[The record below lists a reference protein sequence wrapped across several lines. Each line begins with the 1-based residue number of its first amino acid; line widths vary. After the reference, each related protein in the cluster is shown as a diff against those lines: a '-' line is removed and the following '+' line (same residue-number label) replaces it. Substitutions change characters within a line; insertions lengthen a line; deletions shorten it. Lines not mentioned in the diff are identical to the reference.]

1 MIAEVLVELGARNID
16 RTFDYLVPSDLY
28 EDIKIGIRVLVP
40 FGRQE
45 VEGFVLALKEET
57 LHEELKTIIRLVDQ
71 EVILNEELRQLGKY
85 ISDTTLSTLIASYQV
100 MLPKAVKASKKT
112 TINKKETI
120 YFSLAKPL
128 KLILTEE
135 KITPSQEAILE
146 YLKTHPKAEKKELA
160 SISTSSVKTLLKKGI
175 IVENKEEK
183 YRLASSYSLTEKK
196 PLTKRQQEVVNEIMS
211 FQNENKVFLLH
222 GVTGSGKTEVYME
235 LIEKMKEEGK
245 SSIVLVP
252 EISLTEQIVSRFRS
266 RFGED
271 IAILHSRL
279 SDGEKYDEWRKI
291 NRQEV
296 SIVIGARS
304 AIFAPLKNIG
314 IMIIDEEHTTTY
326 KQENTPKYHALDIAK
341 WRSTYHKC
349 PVVLGSAT
357 PSLESY
363 ARALKGV
370 YYLIEMKE
378 RVNQK
383 PLPEV
388 KIIDLNTEKKKKT
401 ENSYFS
407 NELWDEMTKRIE
419 NNEQIMLLLNR
430 RGYSSIVSCQNCG
443 YVEKC
448 PHCDISLTYHKTS
461 GVLRCHYCGYAKR
474 IDTICPECKEEAL
487 KNLGVGTE
495 RIEEELKKYFPTARV
510 VRMDMD
516 TTSRKGAHEKIITA
530 FQNHEYDILLGTQ
543 MIAKGLDFKE
553 VTLVGIINADTSLN
567 IPDFRS
573 SEYTFQLLS
582 QTSGRSGRGDKEG
595 KVYIQTFNPDHY
607 AIYCAKNHD
616 YVSFYKKEMEIRHT
630 LGYPPYYYLVLVK
643 IISKDYSKAQKEST
657 KIGDYLK
664 RNLSEVSILGPSMA
678 NVFKMNNQYRFQIVL
693 KYKRCEKL
701 YPVLKELIN
710 HYQSDRLLTVDIDF
724 NPVHF

>member
-16 RTFDYLVPSDLY
+16 RTFDYLVPPLLKD
-28 EDIKIGIRVLVP
+28 EIKVGIRVLVP
-40 FGRQE
+40 FAHQE
-45 VEGFVLALKEET
+45 VEGFVLALKDET
-57 LHEELKTIIRLVDQ
+57 IHEELKEIIRLVDQ
-71 EVILNEELRQLGKY
+71 EVIINKELQQLGKY
-85 ISDTTLSTLIASYQV
+85 ISETTLSTLISSYQV

-112 TINKKETI
+112 TINKKETT
-120 YFSLAKPL
+120 YFSLAKSL
-128 KLILTEE
+128 ELDQE
-135 KITPSQEAILE
+135 KITPSQEKILT
-146 YLKTHPKAEKKELA
+146 YLKTHPKAEKKELV
-160 SISTSSVKTLLKKGI
+160 SISASSVKTLLKNGLI
-175 IVENKEEK
+175 IENKEEK
-183 YRLASSYSLTEKK
+183 YRLASTYSLEEKK
-196 PLTKRQQEVVNEIMS
+196 PLTKRQQEVVEEILS
-211 FQNENKVFLLH
+211 FRNQNEVFLLH

-314 IMIIDEEHTTTY
+314 IIIIDEEHTTTY

-341 WRSTYHKC
+341 WRSIYHKC

-370 YYLIEMKE
+370 YHLIEMKE

-383 PLPEV
+383 PLPQV
-388 KIIDLNTEKKKKT
+388 KIIDLNVEKKKKT

-407 NELWDEMTKRIE
+407 NELWSEMTKRIE
-419 NNEQIMLLLNR
+419 NKEQIMLLLNR

-461 GVLRCHYCGYAKR
+461 GMLRCHYCGYAKR
-474 IDTICPECKEEAL
+474 LEAICPECKEEAM

-495 RIEEELKKYFPTARV
+495 RIEEEIKKYLPTARV
-510 VRMDMD
+510 IRMDMD

-553 VTLVGIINADTSLN
+553 VTLVGVINADTSLN

-607 AIYCAKNHD
+607 AISCSKNHD
-616 YVSFYKKEMEIRHT
+616 YLSFYHQEMKIRHT
-630 LGYPPYYYLVLVK
+630 LGYPPYYYLVLIK
-643 IISKDYSKAQKEST
+643 IISNDYTKGQKESA

-664 RNLSEVSILGPSMA
+664 RNLSELTILGPSMA
-678 NVFKMNNQYRFQIVL
+678 NIFRVNNQYRFQIVL
-693 KYKRCEKL
+693 KYKKCEKL
-701 YPVLKELIN
+701 YPVLKELLT
-710 HYQSDRLLTVDIDF
+710 HYQNDRQLKVDIDF

>member
-16 RTFDYLVPSDLY
+16 RTFDYLVPPLLKD
-28 EDIKIGIRVLVP
+28 EIKVGIRVLVP
-40 FGRQE
+40 FAHQE
-45 VEGFVLALKEET
+45 VEGFVLALKDET
-57 LHEELKTIIRLVDQ
+57 IHEELKEIIRLVDQ
-71 EVILNEELRQLGKY
+71 EVIINKELQQLGKY
-85 ISDTTLSTLIASYQV
+85 ISETTLSTLISSYQV

-112 TINKKETI
+112 TINKKETT
-120 YFSLAKPL
+120 YFSLAKSL
-128 KLILTEE
+128 ELDQE
-135 KITPSQEAILE
+135 KITPSQEKILT
-146 YLKTHPKAEKKELA
+146 YLKTHPKAEKKELV
-160 SISTSSVKTLLKKGI
+160 SISASSVKTLLKNGLI
-175 IVENKEEK
+175 IENKEEK
-183 YRLASSYSLTEKK
+183 YRLASTYSLEEKK
-196 PLTKRQQEVVNEIMS
+196 PLTKRQQEVVEEILS
-211 FQNENKVFLLH
+211 FRNQNEVFLLH

-314 IMIIDEEHTTTY
+314 IIIIDEEHTTTY

-341 WRSTYHKC
+341 WRSIYHKC

-363 ARALKGV
+363 ARALKGL
-370 YYLIEMKE
+370 YHLIEMKE

-383 PLPEV
+383 PLPQV
-388 KIIDLNTEKKKKT
+388 KIIDLNVEKKKKT

-407 NELWDEMTKRIE
+407 NELWSEMTKRIE
-419 NNEQIMLLLNR
+419 NKEQIMLLLNR

-461 GVLRCHYCGYAKR
+461 GMLRCHYCGYAKR
-474 IDTICPECKEEAL
+474 LEAICPECKEEAM

-495 RIEEELKKYFPTARV
+495 RIEEEIKKYLPTARV
-510 VRMDMD
+510 IRMDMD

-553 VTLVGIINADTSLN
+553 VTLVGVINADTSLN

-607 AIYCAKNHD
+607 AISCSKNHD
-616 YVSFYKKEMEIRHT
+616 YLSFYHQEMKIRHT
-630 LGYPPYYYLVLVK
+630 LGYPPYYYLVLIK
-643 IISKDYSKAQKEST
+643 IISNDYTKGQKESA

-664 RNLSEVSILGPSMA
+664 RNLSELTILGPSMA
-678 NVFKMNNQYRFQIVL
+678 NIFRVNNQYRFQIVL
-693 KYKRCEKL
+693 KYKKCEKL
-701 YPVLKELIN
+701 YPVLKELLT
-710 HYQSDRLLTVDIDF
+710 HYQNDRQLKVDIDF

>member
-16 RTFDYLVPSDLY
+16 RTFDYLVPSYLD
-28 EDIKIGIRVLVP
+28 EEIKVGIRVLVP

-45 VEGFVLALKEET
+45 VEGFVLALKSKT
-57 LHEELKTIIRLVDQ
+57 LQEELKEIIRLVDQ
-71 EVILNEELRQLGKY
+71 EVIINEELQQLGKY
-85 ISDTTLSTLIASYQV
+85 ISETTLSTLISSYQV

-112 TINKKETI
+112 TINKKETT
-120 YFSLAKPL
+120 YLSLAESPEL
-128 KLILTEE
+128 NREKL
-135 KITPSQEAILE
+135 TPSQEKILA
-146 YLKTHPKAEKKELA
+146 YLKTHPKAEKKELIT
-160 SISTSSVKTLLKKGI
+160 ISASSVKTLLKNGVI
-175 IVENKEEK
+175 IETKEEK
-183 YRLASSYSLTEKK
+183 YRLTSTYSIKEKK
-196 PLTKRQQEVVNEIMS
+196 PLTKRQQQVVEEILS
-211 FQNENKVFLLH
+211 FRNQNEVFLLH

-235 LIEKMKEEGK
+235 LIEKMREEGK

-314 IMIIDEEHTTTY
+314 IIIIDEEHTTTY

-341 WRSTYHKC
+341 WRSFYHKC

-370 YYLIEMKE
+370 YHLIEMKE

-388 KIIDLNTEKKKKT
+388 KIIDLNVEKKKKT

-407 NELWDEMTKRIE
+407 NELWNEMTKRIE

-461 GVLRCHYCGYAKR
+461 GMLRCHYCGYAKR
-474 IDTICPECKEEAL
+474 LEAICPECKEEAM

-495 RIEEELKKYFPTARV
+495 RIEEEIKKYLPTARV

-543 MIAKGLDFKE
+543 MIAKGLDFKD

-616 YVSFYKKEMEIRHT
+616 YLSFYQKEMEIRHT

-643 IISKDYSKAQKEST
+643 IISKDYTKAQKEST

-664 RNLSEVSILGPSMA
+664 KNLPELSILGPSMA

-693 KYKRCEKL
+693 KYKKCEKL
-701 YPVLKELIN
+701 YPVLKELMI

>member
-57 LHEELKTIIRLVDQ
+57 LHKELKTIIRLVDQ

-112 TINKKETI
+112 TINKKETT

-487 KNLGVGTE
+487 KNLGVDTE
-495 RIEEELKKYFPTARV
+495 RIKEELKKYFPTARV

>member
-16 RTFDYLVPSDLY
+16 RTFDYLVPPLLKD
-28 EDIKIGIRVLVP
+28 EIKVGIRVLVP
-40 FGRQE
+40 FAHQE
-45 VEGFVLALKEET
+45 VEGFVLALKDET
-57 LHEELKTIIRLVDQ
+57 IHEELKEIIRLVDQ
-71 EVILNEELRQLGKY
+71 EVIINKELQQLGKY
-85 ISDTTLSTLIASYQV
+85 ISETTLSTLISSYQV

-112 TINKKETI
+112 TINKKETT
-120 YFSLAKPL
+120 YFSLAKSL
-128 KLILTEE
+128 ELDQE
-135 KITPSQEAILE
+135 KITPSQEKILT
-146 YLKTHPKAEKKELA
+146 YLKTHPKAEKKELV
-160 SISTSSVKTLLKKGI
+160 SISASSVKTLLKNGLI
-175 IVENKEEK
+175 IENKEEK
-183 YRLASSYSLTEKK
+183 YRLASTYSLEEKK
-196 PLTKRQQEVVNEIMS
+196 PLTKRQQEVVEEILS
-211 FQNENKVFLLH
+211 FRNQNEVFLLH

-314 IMIIDEEHTTTY
+314 IIIIDEEHTTTY

-341 WRSTYHKC
+341 WRSIYHKC

-370 YYLIEMKE
+370 YHIIEMKE

-383 PLPEV
+383 PLPQV
-388 KIIDLNTEKKKKT
+388 KIIDLNVEKKKKT

-407 NELWDEMTKRIE
+407 NELWSEMTKRIE
-419 NNEQIMLLLNR
+419 NKEQIMLLLNR

-461 GVLRCHYCGYAKR
+461 GMLRCHYCGYAKR
-474 IDTICPECKEEAL
+474 LEAICPECKEEAM

-495 RIEEELKKYFPTARV
+495 RIEEEIKKYLPTARV
-510 VRMDMD
+510 IRMDMD

-553 VTLVGIINADTSLN
+553 VTLVGVINADTSLN

-607 AIYCAKNHD
+607 AISCSKNHD
-616 YVSFYKKEMEIRHT
+616 YLSFYHQEMKIRHT
-630 LGYPPYYYLVLVK
+630 LGYPPYYYLVLIK
-643 IISKDYSKAQKEST
+643 IISNDYTKGQKESA

-664 RNLSEVSILGPSMA
+664 RNLSELTILGPSMA
-678 NVFKMNNQYRFQIVL
+678 NIFRVNNQYRFQIVL
-693 KYKRCEKL
+693 KYKKCEKL
-701 YPVLKELIN
+701 YPVLKELLT
-710 HYQSDRLLTVDIDF
+710 HYQNDRQLKVDIDF

>member
-45 VEGFVLALKEET
+45 VEGFVLALKNET
-57 LHEELKTIIRLVDQ
+57 LHDELKTIIRLVDQ

-112 TINKKETI
+112 TINKKETT

-128 KLILTEE
+128 ELITEE

-183 YRLASSYSLTEKK
+183 YRLTSTYSIEEKK

-211 FQNENKVFLLH
+211 FQNDNKVFLLH

-314 IMIIDEEHTTTY
+314 IIIIDEEHTTTY

-349 PVVLGSAT
+349 PIVLGSAT

-370 YYLIEMKE
+370 YHLIEMKE

-419 NNEQIMLLLNR
+419 SNEQIMLLLNR

-461 GVLRCHYCGYAKR
+461 GMLRCHYCGYAKR
-474 IDTICPECKEEAL
+474 LEVICPECREEAM

-495 RIEEELKKYFPTARV
+495 RIEEELKKYLPTARV

-543 MIAKGLDFKE
+543 MIAKGLDFKD